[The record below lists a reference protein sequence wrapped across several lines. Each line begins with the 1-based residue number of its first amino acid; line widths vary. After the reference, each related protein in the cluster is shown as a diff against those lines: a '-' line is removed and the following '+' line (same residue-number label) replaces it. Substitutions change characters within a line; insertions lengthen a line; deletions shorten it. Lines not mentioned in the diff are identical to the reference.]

1 MAFSTTQQDIIRKQQ
16 EQIAAAKK
24 KTTPKKVEAAA
35 YQKNPNGTTYFDTRI
50 GIEKPTEKVLKLGN
64 QSYQK
69 NPDGSIFFD
78 QRTGPVSQPKKTVP
92 TETPD
97 APVYEQQTTEVQD
110 VFAPPKNSDGSY
122 DQNYVPK
129 DIDEVSS
136 VTDSYLRNKYLAN
149 YYKSKGYDVPAGEFQ
164 GTFEDT
170 LKVFGDQQKEDK
182 SLLEQQVGEQKNLS
196 KKRLEEEQSAVQA
209 NMAQDREGAFSIGN
223 VAAQGDIELAMRSQ
237 YDSGVKQLD
246 QKVKELQ
253 RLQTEQSKQFIAGR
267 DDEIM
272 RMKADIANAMAAQ
285 EEAEAKKQSESRDM
299 LKMLQESGALGVAD
313 ADTIAYIEQGFPGA
327 PPGVVQL
334 MAAAARQKNATE
346 KTKEKFTN
354 LTSGINTLK
363 TLADSGVVL
372 DDKGLLEM
380 AKTTGIPAEVLLGF
394 NATAETI
401 KNDKTLDQ
409 AGKQAALQK
418 ALMEVD
424 RQSRGI
430 LNGDL
435 EKVDY
440 IANLYRS
447 GASQEEISET
457 KRIMGIPD
465 DQDPMYQADLA
476 LKQADLAYKNSQTA
490 ENLEAVKKAQREI
503 QSLQGG
509 TSGGYIPTAS
519 LEGITS
525 RFEGNKLVI
534 DSTKPMQCGEFVNR
548 FWGLSAGGTGGM
560 GSSIT
565 DKTNLI
571 SRSGGYMKNQLNNSN
586 FTQLVVPGMAF
597 VSKVGKTGHTGVV
610 TAVYPDGTF
619 DTMEA
624 NVGDNNPNVGDPP
637 LPRTRRLQDAD
648 LVGFAKPPAGKVQ
661 QIGSSKSES
670 DQMAAD
676 IMASGG
682 TFSLT
687 DIEQKKRPEVAK
699 ALNKIR
705 AEALKTGDLYG
716 MVAASAAG
724 KDLDATTITKLQN
737 LQTVNDQFNSF
748 ANDIENSFT
757 DPILGQLKQLNPYDT
772 DVSKLRAKLITLI
785 PGLARGVYGEVGV
798 LTDNDIKN
806 YMQSLPNLT
815 TTKEAVNELVR
826 ISKDNIKN
834 SLVTTLKS
842 QAAAGRN
849 VAGYSYLLEN
859 LGIPRKEEALSNFVT
874 KAGQLFNKNYQAPA
888 GLSLAPAPS
897 GETSNDW
904 ASLSLPEDMVTNDD
918 QSNDY
923 SYLDDQI

>member
-16 EQIAAAKK
+16 EQIAAAKA
-24 KTTPKKVEAAA
+24 KTAPKKVEAAA
-35 YQKNPNGTTYFDTRI
+35 YQKNANGTTYFDTRI
-50 GIEKPTEKVLKLGN
+50 GINKPTEKMLKLGT
-64 QSYQK
+64 QAYQK
-69 NPDGSIFFD
+69 NPDGSILFD
-78 QRTGPVSQPKKTVP
+78 QRTGAKPSAKATPKQPT
-92 TETPD
+92 D
-97 APVYEQQTTEVQD
+97 APVYEEQTTEVQD
-110 VFAPPKNSDGSY
+110 VFSPPKTADGAY
-122 DQNYVPK
+122 DQSYIPK
-129 DIDEVSS
+129 DIDEISS
-136 VTDSYLRNKYLAN
+136 VSDPYLRNKYLAN

-196 KKRLEEEQSAVQA
+196 KKRLEEEQSAVAA
-209 NMAQDREGAFSIGN
+209 NMAQDREGAFSLGN
-223 VAAQGDIELAMRSQ
+223 VAAQGDIELAMRAQ

-285 EEAEAKKQSESRDM
+285 EEAETKKQSESRDM
-299 LKMLQESGALGVAD
+299 LKMLQDSGALGVAD

-334 MAAAARQKNATE
+334 MAAAAREKNTTE
-346 KTKEKFTN
+346 KNKEKFTN

-363 TLADSGVVL
+363 TLADSGVIL

-394 NATAETI
+394 NATAESI

-409 AGKQAALQK
+409 ATKQAALQK

-476 LKQADLAYKNSQTA
+476 LKQADLAYKNSQTDQNYA
-490 ENLEAVKKAQREI
+490 ALKKAQLELMD
-503 QSLQGG
+503 LQGG
-509 TSGGYIPTAS
+509 TSGGYIPTGS

-534 DSTKPMQCGEFVNR
+534 DSKKPMQCGEFVNR

-560 GSSIT
+560 GSSIGE
-565 DKTNLI
+565 KTNLI

-586 FTQLVVPGMAF
+586 FTSLVVPGMAF

-648 LVGFAKPPAGKVQ
+648 LVGFAKPPSGKVQ
-661 QIGSSKSES
+661 QIKSEQS
-670 DQMAAD
+670 QIDTSNFENAVRNALQGKALKSID
-676 IMASGG
+676 S
-682 TFSLT
+682 
-687 DIEQKKRPEVAK
+687 EVARM
-699 ALNKIR
+699 N
-705 AEALKTGDLYG
+705 
-716 MVAASAAG
+716 
-724 KDLDATTITKLQN
+724 
-737 LQTVNDQFNSF
+737 
-748 ANDIENSFT
+748 
-757 DPILGQLKQLNPYDT
+757 
-772 DVSKLRAKLITLI
+772 
-785 PGLARGVYGEVGV
+785 
-798 LTDNDIKN
+798 
-806 YMQSLPNLT
+806 
-815 TTKEAVNELVR
+815 
-826 ISKDNIKN
+826 
-834 SLVTTLKS
+834 
-842 QAAAGRN
+842 
-849 VAGYSYLLEN
+849 
-859 LGIPRKEEALSNFVT
+859 
-874 KAGQLFNKNYQAPA
+874 QLFNEGKPEQAKSMILSTITNKFTGTEKESFTALRNSLTTLDDIGKKMSDDKIGGKLGGQNWLGGAFATVGADDQELRALDKQIKLEIQQYRKAMSGAAFTEAERKDYEAMFPSILKTSEQNATDIQNLKNAFAQKQDTM
-888 GLSLAPAPS
+888 LSTATGGAFNSLDEFEGSFGGQKKELPRSSFIDFLKNNFNAPS
-897 GETSNDW
+897 QAESSPWDTVDTTS
-904 ASLSLPEDMVTNDD
+904 SDD
-918 QSNDY
+918 ILNEF
-923 SYLDDQI
+923 